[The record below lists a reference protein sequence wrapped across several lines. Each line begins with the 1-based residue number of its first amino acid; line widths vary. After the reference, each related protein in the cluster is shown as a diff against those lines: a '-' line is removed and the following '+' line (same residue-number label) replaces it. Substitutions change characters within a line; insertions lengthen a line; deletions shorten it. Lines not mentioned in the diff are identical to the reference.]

1 MTDIEDQLA
10 AVEKSLDAVGV
21 LLKEV
26 PTKTD
31 FEKLTQRVDEVEGI
45 AKSADS
51 GIGDLEDELGENTLS
66 ELIKSAVTT
75 AVKDAVEPL
84 EKRIKE
90 LEDSP
95 VVKGVQDFDL
105 AKLAKTG
112 GKEEPPKEVDVM
124 KGIIHVNYPELD
136 RGVQ

>member
-26 PTKTD
+26 PTKAD

-75 AVKDAVEPL
+75 AVKEAVEPL

-124 KGIIHVNYPELD
+124 KGIIHVSYPELD